1 MFMTVSFSV
10 TWQAANLDDS
20 RHPERMMTIIWPM
33 GHSRDDK
40 TRSHER
46 IVEIAARRIREVGT
60 DAPGVAEIMKT
71 AGLTHGGF
79 YKHFA
84 SRDELIAEAADRS
97 FTDGSRRISELV
109 EGAEDPLGSLVEGY
123 LSAEHRDAPGSGCGV
138 AALSGDAARADD
150 RLRQAYTAQVSRY
163 IDRLE
168 GLLPSTG
175 SPDEDRERATVAVST
190 LVGSLL
196 MARAVD
202 DPALADEILTA
213 ARNSLLTRTANADS

>member
-1 MFMTVSFSV
+1 
-10 TWQAANLDDS
+10 
-20 RHPERMMTIIWPM
+20 M

-46 IVEIAARRIREVGT
+46 IVEVAAHRIRESGT
-60 DAPGVAEIMKT
+60 EAPGVAEIMKT

-97 FTDGSRRISELV
+97 FADGSQRISQLV
-109 EGAEDPLGSLVEGY
+109 DGAEDPLEALVEGY
-123 LSAEHRDAPGSGCGV
+123 LSPEHRDDPGSGCGV

-150 RLRQAYTAQVSRY
+150 RVRHAYTAQVSRY
-163 IDRLE
+163 VDRLE
-168 GLLPSTG
+168 GLLPPAG
-175 SPDEDRERATVAVST
+175 SPDKDRERATVAVST
-190 LVGSLL
+190 LIGALL